1 MIGYIRPDGFAA
13 ILHPAKRPDGGR
25 VRQSLSSQKK
35 LPISS
40 GIYRLAY
47 GENLYLIIL

>member
-13 ILHPAKRPDGGR
+13 IPHPARRPDGGR

-40 GIYRLAY
+40 GIYRLAD